1 MVPLTSTKD
10 ENEAPE
16 LAAASPREV
25 RGLVELTERIVI
37 GAYRGHPWIPRALTI
52 TLGVLVAT
60 CLVAG
65 VVRLSP
71 LPLIPLPLFAVSGY
85 ALIRVKAARSAAA
98 NRALVAWTGL
108 FTAATLAGFWLI
120 SMAGRWVG

>member
-1 MVPLTSTKD
+1 MVPLTPTKD

-16 LAAASPREV
+16 LEAASPREV

-52 TLGVLVAT
+52 VLGVLVVT

-71 LPLIPLPLFAVSGY
+71 LPLIPLPLFAGSAY
-85 ALIRVKAARSAAA
+85 ALVRIKSARAAET

-108 FTAATLAGFWLI
+108 FTGATLAGFWLI
-120 SMAGRWVG
+120 SMAGRWLG

>member
-1 MVPLTSTKD
+1 MPLTPTKD

-16 LAAASPREV
+16 LAASSPREV

-37 GAYRGHPWIPRALTI
+37 GAYRRHPWIPRALTI
-52 TLGVLVAT
+52 VLGVLVAT

-71 LPLIPLPLFAVSGY
+71 LPLIPLPLFAVSAY
-85 ALIRVKAARSAAA
+85 ALIRIKAARSADA
-98 NRALVAWTGL
+98 NHALVTWTGL
-108 FTAATLAGFWLI
+108 FTGATLVGFWLI
-120 SMAGRWVG
+120 SMAGRWLS

>member
-1 MVPLTSTKD
+1 MPLTPTKD

-25 RGLVELTERIVI
+25 RGLVELTERII
-37 GAYRGHPWIPRALTI
+37 LGAYRGHPWIPRALTI
-52 TLGVLVAT
+52 ALGVLVAT

-71 LPLIPLPLFAVSGY
+71 LPLIPLPLFAGSAY
-85 ALIRVKAARSAAA
+85 ALIRIKAARSAEADQ
-98 NRALVAWTGL
+98 ALVVWTGL
-108 FTAATLAGFWLI
+108 FTGATLAGFWLI
-120 SMAGRWVG
+120 SMAGRWLG

>member
-10 ENEAPE
+10 ENEASE

-25 RGLVELTERIVI
+25 RGLVELTERIVL

-52 TLGVLVAT
+52 ALGVLVAT

-71 LPLIPLPLFAVSGY
+71 LPLIPLPLFAGSAY
-85 ALIRVKAARSAAA
+85 ALVR
-98 NRALVAWTGL
+98 WTGL
-108 FTAATLAGFWLI
+108 FTGATLAGFWLI
-120 SMAGRWVG
+120 SMAGRWLG

>member
-25 RGLVELTERIVI
+25 RGLVELTERIVV

-52 TLGVLVAT
+52 ALGVLVAT

-71 LPLIPLPLFAVSGY
+71 LPLIPLPLFTVSAY
-85 ALIRVKAARSAAA
+85 ALVRLKAVRGQDA

-120 SMAGRWVG
+120 SMAGRWLG

>member
-1 MVPLTSTKD
+1 MPLTSTKD

-52 TLGVLVAT
+52 ALGVLVAT

-71 LPLIPLPLFAVSGY
+71 LPLIPLPLFAGSAY
-85 ALIRVKAARSAAA
+85 ALIRIKTARSAEA

-108 FTAATLAGFWLI
+108 FTGATLAGFWLI
-120 SMAGRWVG
+120 SMAGRWLG

>member
-10 ENEAPE
+10 ENEASE

-25 RGLVELTERIVI
+25 RGLVELTERIVL

-52 TLGVLVAT
+52 ALGVLVAT

-71 LPLIPLPLFAVSGY
+71 LPLIPLPLFAGSAY
-85 ALIRVKAARSAAA
+85 ALVRIKAARDAEA
-98 NRALVAWTGL
+98 NQALVRWTGL
-108 FTAATLAGFWLI
+108 FTGATLAGFWLI
-120 SMAGRWVG
+120 SMAGRWLS

>member
-25 RGLVELTERIVI
+25 RGLVELTERIVV

-52 TLGVLVAT
+52 ALGVLVGT

-71 LPLIPLPLFAVSGY
+71 LPLIPLPFFAVSAC
-85 ALIRVKAARSAAA
+85 ALIRIKAARSAEA
-98 NRALVAWTGL
+98 NQSLVAWTGL
-108 FTAATLAGFWLI
+108 FTGATLAGFWLI
-120 SMAGRWVG
+120 SMAGRWLG

>member
-1 MVPLTSTKD
+1 MPLTPTKD

-52 TLGVLVAT
+52 ALAVLVAT
-60 CLVAG
+60 CLIAG
-65 VVRLSP
+65 AVRLSP
-71 LPLIPLPLFAVSGY
+71 LPLIPLPLFAGSAY
-85 ALIRVKAARSAAA
+85 ALVRIKAARSAEA
-98 NRALVAWTGL
+98 NRALVRWTGL
-108 FTAATLAGFWLI
+108 FTGATLVGFWLI
-120 SMAGRWVG
+120 SMAGRWLG